1 MLQEGFDNGF
11 ADPTTMMAGSD
22 GDLVDEQL
30 CRLVRMDVMH
40 AGSKPDDL
48 ILIDG
53 NRQMMPF
60 VVQEL
65 RHERGIERVVED
77 AWRDISE
84 NRVIA
89 GLENSDLRHHG
100 LAPVQQLRAPHRHTN
115 PMVAPPER

>member
-30 CRLVRMDVMH
+30 CRLVGMDVMH

-65 RHERGIERVVED
+65 RHERGIERVVEQVG
-77 AWRDISE
+77 RDVLE
-84 NRVIA
+84 DRAVA
-89 GLENSDLRHHG
+89 GRENSDLSHSFQRLRQLG
-100 LAPVQQLRAPHRHTN
+100 APQRHTKSSS
-115 PMVAPPER
+115 APPDR